1 MNEFIITE
9 ELEAKLAAAESLDE
23 VVKACAEE
31 GIEITLEQLE
41 AAIAGITQDG
51 ELTEDTLDNVAGGAS
66 VASSLLFIISRIK
79 LPIIIPGCPFPRP
92 RPVFRWPNKK

>member
-1 MNEFIITE
+1 MNEIIITE
-9 ELEAKLAAAESLDE
+9 ELEAKLAAAESLEE

-41 AAIAGITQDG
+41 AAIARIPQEG

-66 VASSLLFIISRIK
+66 SLLSAIFRIR
-79 LPIIIPGCPFPRP
+79 LPIIIPGCPCPRP
-92 RPVFRWPNKK
+92 DFRWFFKK